1 MLSYAVTRTYRISA
15 PVCRRGSCCSTST
28 TSSLESQF
36 GLEVLEVAARS
47 YEIRIRGRIPRAEL
61 EEFENLQSTTV
72 EPAQTVLRGTIRD
85 QAALQGVLARLHGLG
100 LELLEVRRLPMPGRS
115 SSSAEQFRG

>member
-15 PVCRRGSCCSTST
+15 PVCLRGSCCSTST

-36 GLEVLEVAARS
+36 GLEVLEVPARS

-61 EEFENLQSTTV
+61 EEFENLQSTT

-85 QAALQGVLARLHGLG
+85 QAALQGVLGRLHGLG
-100 LELLEVRRLPMPGRS
+100 LELVEVRRLPMQGRS
-115 SSSAEQFRG
+115 SSSAEQLRG

>member
-36 GLEVLEVAARS
+36 GLEVLEVPARS

-61 EEFENLQSTTV
+61 EEFENLQSTT

-85 QAALQGVLARLHGLG
+85 QAALQGVLGRLHGLG
-100 LELLEVRRLPMPGRS
+100 LELVEVRRLPMQGRS
-115 SSSAEQFRG
+115 SSSAEQLRG